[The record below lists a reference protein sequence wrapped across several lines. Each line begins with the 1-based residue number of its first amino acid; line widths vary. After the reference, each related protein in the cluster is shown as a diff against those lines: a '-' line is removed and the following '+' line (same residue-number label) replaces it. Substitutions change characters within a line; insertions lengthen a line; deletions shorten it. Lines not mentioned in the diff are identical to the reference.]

1 MGLYVG
7 KMDEKLGNME
17 IVENLRNHLGKE
29 LERTGGTRKF
39 FICLLDILRKWIIKN
54 IELI

>member
-17 IVENLRNHLGKE
+17 IVEILRKTLGKE
-29 LERTGGTRKF
+29 LEIGRDQEIKYVS
-39 FICLLDILRKWIIKN
+39 WIY
-54 IELI
+54 